1 MQAAGENFRRCQVSY
16 IIPLII
22 LFILSYGYIKGVK
35 VYEVFIEGAK
45 EGLQITYR
53 IFPYIAAMLLAVGML
68 RSSGGL
74 DFILRILSPV
84 TNAVGIPEEVM
95 PLVIMKPLSGSG
107 ALGVLA
113 DILKRVGPDSFAG
126 IVASTIMS
134 STETIFYTITVYF
147 GSVGIKNIRHTLAA
161 AIIADLAGVIGAVII
176 CTMLFK

>member
-1 MQAAGENFRRCQVSY
+1 MNY

-22 LFILSYGYIKGVK
+22 LFILAYGYIKGVK

-45 EGLQITYR
+45 EGLLITYR

-68 RSSGGL
+68 RKSGGL
-74 DFILRILSPV
+74 DFLLYIISPL
-84 TNAVGIPEEVM
+84 TNAVGIPQDIM

-107 ALGVLA
+107 ALGILA
-113 DILKRVGPDSFAG
+113 DILKRVGPDSFDG

-147 GSVGIKNIRHTLAA
+147 GSIGIRNIRHTLIAA
-161 AIIADLAGVIGAVII
+161 LLADFAGVIGALVI
-176 CTMLFK
+176 CTILFK

>member
-1 MQAAGENFRRCQVSY
+1 MSY

-45 EGLQITYR
+45 EGLLITYK

-68 RSSGGL
+68 RKSGGL
-74 DFILRILSPV
+74 DFILYIISPITNIL
-84 TNAVGIPEEVM
+84 GIPKEVM

-107 ALGVLA
+107 GLVTLA
-113 DILKRVGPDSFAG
+113 DILKREGPDSFAG

-147 GSVGIKNIRHTLAA
+147 GSIGIKNIRHTLVAA
-161 AIIADLAGVIGAVII
+161 LIADIAGVIGAVII
-176 CTMLFK
+176 CTILFK

>member
-1 MQAAGENFRRCQVSY
+1 MSY
-16 IIPLII
+16 LVPLIV
-22 LFILSYGYIKGVK
+22 LFILAYGYVKGVK

-68 RSSGGL
+68 RKSGGL
-74 DFILRILSPV
+74 DFLLYILSPI
-84 TNAVGIPEEVM
+84 TNVMGIPQEVM

-113 DILKRVGPDSFAG
+113 DIMKQAGPDSFGG

-161 AIIADLAGVIGAVII
+161 ALIADFAGVIAAVII
-176 CTMLFK
+176 CTALFK

>member
-1 MQAAGENFRRCQVSY
+1 MSY

-22 LFILSYGYIKGVK
+22 LFILTYGYIKGVK

-45 EGLQITYR
+45 EGLLITYK

-68 RSSGGL
+68 RKSGGL
-74 DFILRILSPV
+74 DFILYILSPI
-84 TNAVGIPEEVM
+84 TNIIGIPKEVM

-113 DILKRVGPDSFAG
+113 DILKREGADSFAG

-147 GSVGIKNIRHTLAA
+147 GSIGIKNIRHTLIAA
-161 AIIADLAGVIGAVII
+161 LIADLAGVIGAVVI
-176 CTMLFK
+176 CTILFK

>member
-1 MQAAGENFRRCQVSY
+1 MSY

-22 LFILSYGYIKGVK
+22 LFILTYGYIKGVK

-45 EGLQITYR
+45 EGLLITYK

-68 RSSGGL
+68 RKSGGL
-74 DFILRILSPV
+74 DFILYILSPI
-84 TNAVGIPEEVM
+84 TNVMGIPKEVM

-113 DILKRVGPDSFAG
+113 DILKREGADSFEG

-147 GSVGIKNIRHTLAA
+147 GSVGIKNIRHTLIAA
-161 AIIADLAGVIGAVII
+161 LIADLAGVIGAIMI
-176 CTMLFK
+176 CTILFK